1 MGAIDYVVEPIDAEW
16 FQKTL
21 ERVRRRVFSG
31 EDKMLENKLADL
43 LSNLKPAAKNCL
55 ERIAFKEKERV
66 RFISIEK
73 IEWISSQGNYV
84 EIHAEGEKFL
94 LRETMD
100 GIESKLNP
108 KEFVRIRH
116 LAIIRIPHIK
126 ELRALFNSEFEV
138 VLNGGVKIASSRRY
152 RKNLDALLKS

>member
-1 MGAIDYVVEPIDAEW
+1 
-16 FQKTL
+16 
-21 ERVRRRVFSG
+21 
-31 EDKMLENKLADL
+31 
-43 LSNLKPAAKNCL
+43 
-55 ERIAFKEKERV
+55 
-66 RFISIEK
+66 
-73 IEWISSQGNYV
+73 
-84 EIHAEGEKFL
+84 
-94 LRETMD
+94 MD

-138 VLNGGVKIASSRRY
+138 VLNGGVKIALSRRY

>member
-31 EDKMLENKLADL
+31 EDKMLENNLADL

-55 ERIAFKEKERV
+55 ERIVFKEKERV

-73 IEWISSQGNYV
+73 IE
-84 EIHAEGEKFL
+84 
-94 LRETMD
+94 
-100 GIESKLNP
+100 
-108 KEFVRIRH
+108 
-116 LAIIRIPHIK
+116 
-126 ELRALFNSEFEV
+126 
-138 VLNGGVKIASSRRY
+138 
-152 RKNLDALLKS
+152 